1 MGLGITTAIFDGL
14 SAASP
19 PASAT
24 DIMGLT
30 DAQIIRPYH
39 AVWWFATASAGSS
52 LLIVWALKLG
62 TQGNISASTSLEVSF
77 GSEQKLETGVLDEKM
92 EVR

>member
-14 SAASP
+14 SAARP
-19 PASAT
+19 PESST
-24 DIMGLT
+24 DTMGLT
-30 DAQIIRPYH
+30 NAQIIRPYH

-62 TQGNISASTSLEVSF
+62 TQGDISVNTSPEVTF
-77 GSEQKLETGVLDEKM
+77 GSEEKLETAISDEKM